1 MLTRYAEPDAPN
13 RARIQKR
20 GRRPVVGRC
29 VPGKP
34 GPPIDPAARYSVQL
48 WDHEVSGW
56 EPWKASLRLMQVRR
70 AIRDAEGRGYSS
82 YSYLVERE

>member
-1 MLTRYAEPDAPN
+1 MLTLYAELDAPT
-13 RARIQKR
+13 RARIQTR

-29 VPGKP
+29 VPGDP
-34 GPPIDPAARYSVQL
+34 GPSINPAARYSVQL

-56 EPWKASLRLMQVRR
+56 EPWKASLRLMQLRR
-70 AIRDAEGRGYSS
+70 AMRDAEDRGYSS